1 MTQQRS
7 VYLAGSGMITA
18 IGGSSEMVWA
28 ATGAQ
33 ISRYATSSYFTRHRN
48 LIIQALV
55 PDEALPD
62 FRETLER
69 HPRLSFREKRMLCMC
84 QMAATQALS
93 QNSPEGPVPLLF
105 AGPEV
110 YPGVNTQL
118 SAEFLKALTDQ
129 LGESVAADKSRCVN
143 IGRPGVIEAIKLAFH
158 YLYDVGH
165 TSVLVGGAD
174 SYQHT
179 ALLKLLDEQDRVA
192 AQRLRPSGGTDAFAP
207 GEGAGFLLLTRDP
220 KQAQVFQGRCV
231 SLSHPGFGYETGHLF
246 NDKPYLGEGLDQ
258 AVKQALSTRHSPA
271 LIKNVYSSANGERY
285 WGKELGVA
293 LTRSEAHFH
302 GPKVHHPAE
311 YYGDLGAATGA
322 VLIGLASQTAFRLP
336 GDDTHLIY
344 SSADQSYRAAICLN
358 AQGVPA

>member
-33 ISRYATSSYFTRHRN
+33 ISRYATSSYFTRHRS

-84 QMAATQALS
+84 QMAATQALG
-93 QNSPEGPVPLLF
+93 QNPPEGPVPLLL

-110 YPGVNTQL
+110 YPGVDTQL
-118 SAEFLKALTDQ
+118 SSEFLKALTDQ

-207 GEGAGFLLLTRDP
+207 GEGAGFLLLTRDLRSFR
-220 KQAQVFQGRCV
+220 ADASV
-231 SLSHPGFGYETGHLF
+231 SHSRASAIGHLF

-358 AQGVPA
+358 AQGVSA